1 MPRTSRGVAILASVL
16 SVAVL
21 AVVMPASAFAAVSIE
36 YDLSW
41 GSQGFLD
48 GQFNYPPDVAA
59 DKWGNVYVAGG
70 ENGDNRI
77 QMFTADG
84 VFIKSV
90 GTTDTPNTGIV
101 RSPRSVAIDRWGTI
115 YVAEKETGAAN
126 VRLFNPLLFSELGTF
141 QESAAN
147 EIKNP
152 QNIAIALDGTF
163 YLIDEGTQIQRWRN
177 RSYIGY
183 WSVLGAATMGLGVTQ
198 DDRIL
203 TTTDITSGI
212 TESVI
217 EYAPVSGT
225 YVRDWG
231 GHGTAAGQFNRP
243 YDVSADPL
251 GNSYVVE
258 AQGARGQ
265 VFATDGT
272 YVATFG
278 SSGTGP
284 GQFSG
289 PFGVDAALD
298 RTVYVADEFLHR
310 ISKWNV
316 SVATEAT
323 QVAGDTR
330 YTTAVEA
337 SKRAYPNGAKTVVIA
352 TGENWPDALGGAAL
366 AGTVKGPLLLTSKN
380 ALPTAVKNEIISLGA
395 VDAYILGSENAVSKA
410 VFDAVDELM
419 ILKEP
424 TRLGG
429 SDRYVTANRIAGET
443 VRLKNLGD
451 GYDGTAFV
459 ATGMNF
465 PDALAASPIAAANGW
480 PIYLT
485 QPNALPA
492 SVKTAMTDNGSNH
505 GYILGSTDAV
515 GAAVATTL
523 NKTPF
528 IGFTRYGGANRY
540 ETAARIAN
548 EGFDGMGMLWSRPA
562 LAVGTNFPD
571 ALAGGVLQ
579 GSDYSLILLTPKDSL
594 DPHAA
599 AALAANKD
607 SIYELRFLGSTSALG
622 TTPRNAAMALL
633 H

>member
-1 MPRTSRGVAILASVL
+1 MRISRSVRTIVVTVALASL
-16 SVAVL
+16 LLGAI
-21 AVVMPASAFAAVSIE
+21 PAQSFAAVSIQ

-41 GSQGFLD
+41 GSEGLLD
-48 GQFNYPPDVAA
+48 GQFYYPPDVTT

-70 ENGDNRI
+70 ESGDNRI

-84 VFIKSV
+84 VFVRSV
-90 GTTDTPNTGIV
+90 GTTDTPNTGTV
-101 RSPRSVAIDRWGTI
+101 RNPRSVATDRWGAI
-115 YVAEKETGAAN
+115 YVAEKEIGPATIR
-126 VRLFNPLLFSELGTF
+126 VFNSQLYSESGTF
-141 QESAAN
+141 QESAAD

-152 QNIAIALDGTF
+152 TAIAAGLDGTV
-163 YLIDEGTQIQRWRN
+163 YLVDEANKIQRWRN

-183 WSVLGAATMGLGVTQ
+183 WSVLGQGTMGLGVTQ

-217 EYAPVSGT
+217 EYAPTSGAL
-225 YVRDWG
+225 VRSWG
-231 GHGTAAGQFNRP
+231 GHGTAAGQFLRP
-243 YDVSADPL
+243 YDVSADPV

-258 AQGARGQ
+258 SSGGRGQ
-265 VFATDGT
+265 VFAPDGT

-278 SSGTGP
+278 SSGSGP

-289 PFGVDAALD
+289 PYGVVAGYD
-298 RTVYVADEFLHR
+298 RTVYVADPFLHR

-316 SVATEAT
+316 TVATEAT

-352 TGENWPDALGGAAL
+352 TAANWPDALGGAAL
-366 AGTVKGPLLLTSKN
+366 AGTVKGPLLLTAKDS
-380 ALPTAVKNEIISLGA
+380 LPTAVRDEIIRLGA
-395 VDAYILGSENAVSKA
+395 LDAYVLGSEDAVSKT
-410 VFDAVDELM
+410 VFDAVDDLM

-429 SDRYVTANRIAGET
+429 SDRYSTANLIASET

-492 SVKTAMTDNGSNH
+492 SVKTAMTANGSNH

-515 GAAVATTL
+515 SAAVATTL
-523 NKTPF
+523 NTAPF
-528 IGFTRYGGANRY
+528 IGFGRYGGINRY
-540 ETAARIAN
+540 ETAAKVATI
-548 EGFDGMGMLWSRPA
+548 GYDGMGMLWSRPA

-579 GSDYSLILLTPKDSL
+579 GSDYSVLLLTPKDSL
-594 DPHAA
+594 DPYAA
-599 AALAANKD
+599 AALTENRD
-607 SIYELRFLGSTSALG
+607 MIYELRFLGSTSALG
-622 TTPRNAAMALL
+622 TVPRNAAMSLL